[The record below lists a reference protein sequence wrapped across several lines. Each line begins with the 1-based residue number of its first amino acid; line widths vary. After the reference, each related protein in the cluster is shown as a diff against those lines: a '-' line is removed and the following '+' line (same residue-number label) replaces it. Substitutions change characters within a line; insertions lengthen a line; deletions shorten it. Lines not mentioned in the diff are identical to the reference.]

1 MATLAD
7 INERLK
13 RQREVS
19 SEGSPLS
26 SAMGKTIASL
36 DKVSGAIT
44 KLQASVQE
52 RMALSLAA
60 KKAGKATDVQQ
71 TIRELLQAKLVDDKI
86 ESERHKRM
94 MDMAETLVPQVT
106 EEQLKAF
113 RMQQLVAR
121 EHKKTLEAELNI
133 EQKKYDLQ
141 KKDAEAMQKRRVK
154 AIEAERTDANFAL
167 KDKYGTIESAIS
179 GLGNSG
185 GDSFGKFLVSGL
197 NRYVKERKEAPL
209 AESIK
214 EKYDSQV
221 QQQNDIAE
229 AKKALADKEFNT
241 KKADIEENAAIRAAR
256 QGIADPG
263 SASKLYAARNQQ
275 VSEIAKMGEGIES
288 ALVSGKASFK
298 MPKMESALAD
308 VANAI
313 RGKAPDVAGA
323 KVAKKAEAPAE
334 VPVLTKEGIK
344 SSVDTET
351 TPKVETAKPA
361 EKNESVASTLR
372 AEIPQKQP
380 EVKPM
385 PKNAKMRKA
394 PRQAS
399 SLLTPVAKRT
409 ATTAASTAGNAI
421 AAVGKF
427 GSKAG
432 AVSLGGIGAA
442 LGGIAAKVGTIAS
455 SALKFLGPWGMV
467 ASAIMSFDRL
477 VPIFSSGAGAI
488 MDLSK
493 LVIPLLVTA
502 VTEGFAGLMAGLN
515 SLINIMPGM
524 TNLEDDEKT
533 QTWKEY
539 YKKGEQKKADIEF
552 EKWQKTKNAIT
563 GKNTSVVNTTSA
575 RANRAAGTGVAM
587 YRREMP
593 LTTPSEQAAISAQSQ
608 AMSAN
613 TPAMSDAM
621 AASMQEQTKQNE
633 AMREAVLAAAKN
645 PGTTPIMSAN
655 PALAPYAV

>member
-13 RQREVS
+13 RQREIS
-19 SEGSPLS
+19 SEGSPVS
-26 SAMGKTIASL
+26 SALGKTIASL
-36 DKVSGAIT
+36 DKVSGAVI
-44 KLQASVQE
+44 KLQESVQE
-52 RMALSLAA
+52 RMAMSLAA
-60 KKAGKATDVQQ
+60 KKVGKATDVQQ

-86 ESERHKRM
+86 EGERHKRM

-121 EHKKTLEAELNI
+121 EHKKTLEVELNI

-154 AIEAERTDANFAL
+154 AIEAERKDSNFAL

-179 GLGNSG
+179 GFGNSG

-197 NRYVKERKEAPL
+197 NRYVKERKEDPV
-209 AESIK
+209 AEAIK

-221 QQQNDIAE
+221 QRQGDIAE
-229 AKKALADKEFNT
+229 AKKALADREFSTN
-241 KKADIEENAAIRAAR
+241 KSDIEENAAIRAAR
-256 QGIADPG
+256 MGIADPG
-263 SASKLYAARNQQ
+263 SASKLYADRNQQ
-275 VSEIAKMGEGIES
+275 VSELAKMGEGIES
-288 ALVSGKASFK
+288 ALVSGKASFE

-313 RGKAPDVAGA
+313 RGEAPGVAGA
-323 KVAKKAEAPAE
+323 KVSEKAGEPAE

-344 SSVDTET
+344 GSVVTAT
-351 TPKVETAKPA
+351 TPNVKTAKPA
-361 EKNESVASTLR
+361 EKNESLASTLR

-380 EVKPM
+380 EAKPM

-394 PRQAS
+394 PRQSS
-399 SLLTPVAKRT
+399 SLLTPVAKRS
-409 ATTAASTAGNAI
+409 ATTAASTAGNAV
-421 AAVGKF
+421 ASVGKF

-432 AVSLGGIGAA
+432 AVSLGGIGPAI
-442 LGGIAAKVGTIAS
+442 GGIAAKMGTLAS
-455 SALKFLGPWGMV
+455 SSLKFLGPWGMV

-477 VPIFSSGAGAI
+477 VPIVSSGAGAL

-493 LVIPLLVTA
+493 LLVPLMVTA
-502 VTEGFAGLMAGLN
+502 LVEGFAGLLGALN
-515 SLINIMPGM
+515 TLINVIPWT
-524 TNLEDDEKT
+524 TNMDKSTAERQERYKQAYMLQADDDYER
-533 QTWKEY
+533 
-539 YKKGEQKKADIEF
+539 
-552 EKWQKTKNAIT
+552 WQKTKNAIT
-563 GKNTSVVNTTSA
+563 NASTSVNTTSS

-587 YRREMP
+587 YRREMS
-593 LTTPSEQAAISAQSQ
+593 LTTPTEQAAISAQSR
-608 AMSAN
+608 AMTAN
-613 TPAMSDAM
+613 APALSDAM

-645 PGTTPIMSAN
+645 PGTTPIMAAN
-655 PALAPYAV
+655 PALAPYVV

>member
-1 MATLAD
+1 MATLAEKMAQLEAMREARSNSGDTIGSD
-7 INERLK
+7 IFGSWTKELGKVQSSVVSLLDAVIKQHQKNVVATEAGRTDNVNYAI
-13 RQREVS
+13 REM
-19 SEGSPLS
+19 LS
-26 SAMGKTIASL
+26 VILDA
-36 DKVSGAIT
+36 DKV
-44 KLQASVQE
+44 E
-52 RMALSLAA
+52 R
-60 KKAGKATDVQQ
+60 
-71 TIRELLQAKLVDDKI
+71 
-86 ESERHKRM
+86 ERHNRM
-94 MDMAETLVPQVT
+94 MDMAESLIPKVSD
-106 EEQLKAF
+106 EQLKAV
-113 RMQQLVAR
+113 RMQQLAYR
-121 EHKKTLEAELNI
+121 EHKKTLEAELNL
-133 EQKKYDLQ
+133 EKKKYDLQ

-154 AIEAERTDANFAL
+154 AIEGERAEANFAI
-167 KDKYGTIESAIS
+167 KDKYGTIENAIT
-179 GLGNSG
+179 GLGTSG
-185 GDSFGKFLVSGL
+185 GDSFGKFLVAGL
-197 NRYVKERKEAPL
+197 GRFVKERKEIPI
-209 AESIK
+209 AEAVK
-214 EKYDSQV
+214 EKYDAQV
-221 QQQNDIAE
+221 QQQNNIAE
-229 AKKALADKEFNT
+229 AKKALADKEFGT
-241 KKADIEENAAIRAAR
+241 RKEDIEETAAIRAAK
-256 QGIADPG
+256 QGISDPG
-263 SASKLYAARNQQ
+263 SAAELYSARAQK
-275 VSEIAKMGEGIES
+275 VSDLAKIGESLES
-288 ALVSGKASFK
+288 ALVSGEAQFK

-308 VANAI
+308 IANAI

-323 KVAKKAEAPAE
+323 EVAKNAE
-334 VPVLTKEGIK
+334 VPVLTKDGIT

-351 TPKVETAKPA
+351 APKVETAKSA

-372 AEIPQKQP
+372 AEIPQKPP
-380 EVKPM
+380 EAKPM

-409 ATTAASTAGNAI
+409 ATTAASTAGNAV

-524 TNLEDDEKT
+524 TNLENDEKT

-539 YKKGEQKKADIEF
+539 YKKGEQKKADVEF

-563 GKNTSVVNTTSA
+563 GKTTSVVDTTSA
-575 RANRAAGTGVAM
+575 RSNRAAVTGVAM

-608 AMSAN
+608 AMTTNA
-613 TPAMSDAM
+613 PALSDAM